1 MKELRGRMHAI
12 LELCFIFIFFNFWE
26 LEQCMVYWMLE
37 QGHPQLGMVIN
48 GYNPI
53 FQKEDHNMQES
64 KTYLS

>member
-1 MKELRGRMHAI
+1 
-12 LELCFIFIFFNFWE
+12 
-26 LEQCMVYWMLE
+26 MVYWMLE